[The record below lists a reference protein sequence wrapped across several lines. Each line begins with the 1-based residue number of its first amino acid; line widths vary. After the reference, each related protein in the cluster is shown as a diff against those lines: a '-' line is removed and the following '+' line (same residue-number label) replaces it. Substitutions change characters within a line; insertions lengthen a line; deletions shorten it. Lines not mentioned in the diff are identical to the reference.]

1 MNFLP
6 WYQFA
11 ASLDAIGEPS
21 FASSHAP
28 DFWQKILCQ
37 STQSTSSSELNI
49 GFPDITARR
58 DLSQGLVPGSS
69 IQSSLDVLQDGR
81 FQMIGAFMHTR
92 RDGSANN
99 IQAAILN
106 TLPVLPE
113 NTENDLRNTTQS
125 PTMQISKLFMF
136 LLSNNHFSDSINDF
150 LGIKGS
156 SGLDEIVLGLLRAC
170 KSVQRMQLLSHG
182 GPTSEALFEKI
193 FQSALRAQDVEV
205 CRILLDY
212 GVDPN
217 KQGFILVDTPIQS
230 TDTPIQS
237 AARKGNIAIATLL
250 MDAGAD
256 VNGCLESAMLF
267 GHTGMVNLLLAKGA
281 HANTEDGAKAL
292 DNAVSGGYIVQ
303 AQNLIS
309 AGADVAWVYE
319 GGLTALYG
327 ALHNP
332 EMVNLLLQAGA
343 DVNAVTDFDIP
354 ILEEFVRYGSTD
366 AIRSLLDARP
376 KVFGNAVYFAVDNG
390 DLEML
395 QILLTAGADVN
406 ACFQDSRRTALTR
419 AVEEQSVSIVNFL
432 LESGADV
439 NGCTLAHHAHDSL
452 EDSDL
457 FFWKAAEYDYN
468 TTIDCTPLQAASFHP
483 DTEIAK
489 ILIEAGAEVNMD
501 SSARNLSEGF
511 ITKFVE
517 DEGHPVFYGTAVQI
531 AARQGNMALIRLLC
545 HAGADVNAPAFRWGG
560 RTALQAAVESGNY
573 SVIGYLLAAGADVN
587 AAAAE
592 KGGITALAAATVS
605 QDRNILSSMCE
616 EGASFRE
623 TSAGDY
629 AVTALAAATAN
640 RDVRFVR
647 RLLHAG
653 ANQADSAALQAAVAN
668 DDIELVRI
676 LLQAQAYSN
685 VYRSRNY
692 GYMAL
697 YTATLGARH
706 ELVEILLAS
715 EIDPSMQF
723 SEATG
728 LMSYVPRQ
736 RKWVYDFQS
745 PTRPPW
751 SVALKSKDLHLV
763 RIFLEAGADPNQL
776 FRNDLYYGFNENIGP
791 RSNCLLFATAQRQL
805 PLMQMLLEAGAHVDV
820 DPDPT
825 NRPFNT
831 TLGYAAY
838 HGQTD
843 SVRLLLRAGANPN
856 VPAIG
861 WYRYTALQAAAMH
874 GHEDVV
880 EILLQAGADIKAPP
894 CPYGGVTA
902 LQAAAIKGYLRLA
915 RVLIEAGADV
925 NAVAAEKEGRTALE
939 GAAEHGRIDM
949 LQYLLNNGASIEGAG
964 RDQCEN
970 AIDLAEKNGH
980 LSASNL
986 LKSHHRSLYGSP

>member
-6 WYQFA
+6 WYHFA
-11 ASLDAIGEPS
+11 VSFDAIGKLS
-21 FASSHAP
+21 FANSYAFR
-28 DFWQKILCQ
+28 FWQRIMCGNAQ
-37 STQSTSSSELNI
+37 SASSNELNT
-49 GFPDITARR
+49 GSPNTTARR
-58 DLSQGLVPGSS
+58 GLSQGLVPNSS
-69 IQSSLDVLQDGR
+69 IQSSLDVFQDGS
-81 FQMIGAFMHTR
+81 FKMIAAFTDKR
-92 RDGSANN
+92 CERW
-99 IQAAILN
+99 AIMKL
-106 TLPVLPE
+106 LSVLPE
-113 NTENDLRNTTQS
+113 NMDNDLRHTTQ
-125 PTMQISKLFMF
+125 TAIMQISKLLMF
-136 LLSNNHFSDSINDF
+136 LLSNNQFYDS
-150 LGIKGS
+150 IKGS
-156 SGLDEIVLGLLRAC
+156 LGIQDSTGLDEIVLGMLRAC
-170 KSVQRMQLLSHG
+170 NSVQRKQLLSHG
-182 GPTSEALFEKI
+182 GPTSEALLEKI

-217 KQGFILVDTPIQS
+217 KQGFIFTYTPLQF
-230 TDTPIQS
+230 
-237 AARKGNIAIATLL
+237 ALRHGGIAIAIML
-250 MDAGAD
+250 MNAGAD
-256 VNGCLESAMLF
+256 VNGCLESAMLS

-292 DNAVSGGYIVQ
+292 DNAVSGEDIVQ
-303 AQNLIS
+303 ARNLIS
-309 AGADVAWVYE
+309 AGADVAWVHDF
-319 GGLTALYG
+319 GFTALHG
-327 ALHNP
+327 AVHNP
-332 EMVNLLLQAGA
+332 EMVKLLLQAGA
-343 DVNAVTDFDIP
+343 DVNAVTGFDIP

-376 KVFGNAVYFAVDNG
+376 NVFGNAVYFAVDYG

-395 QILLTAGADVN
+395 QILLTAGADMN

-419 AVEEQSVSIVNFL
+419 AVEKQSVSIVNFL
-432 LESGADV
+432 LDSGADV
-439 NGCTLAHHAHDSL
+439 NGCTLAHHAHDLEL
-452 EDSDL
+452 EDCDL
-457 FFWKAAEYDYN
+457 FLWDDASYDHDS
-468 TTIDCTPLQAASFHP
+468 TIDCTPLQAASFHH

-501 SSARNLSEGF
+501 SSARNRSEPRCF
-511 ITKFVE
+511 LKRVVE
-517 DEGHPVFYGTAVQI
+517 DEDDLVFYGTAVQI

-545 HAGADVNAPAFRWGG
+545 YAGADVNAPAFRWGG
-560 RTALQAAVESGNY
+560 RTALQAAVESRNY
-573 SVIGYLLAAGADVN
+573 SVIGFLLAAGANVN

-592 KGGITALAAATVS
+592 KDGITALAAATVS
-605 QDRNILSSMCE
+605 QDHNILSSMCE
-616 EGASFRE
+616 EGANFKE
-623 TSAGDY
+623 TSAGHY
-629 AVTALAAATAN
+629 VVTALAAATAN

-647 RLLHAG
+647 ILLDAG

-685 VYRSRNY
+685 VYRGENY

-715 EIDPSMQF
+715 KIDPSMQF

-728 LMSYVPRQ
+728 LMSYVPRR

-745 PTRPPW
+745 HRRPPW
-751 SVALKSKDLHLV
+751 FVALKSKDLQLV
-763 RIFLEAGADPNQL
+763 RIFLEAGADPNQIS
-776 FRNDLYYGFNENIGP
+776 RDDDYIGFYETIEP
-791 RSNCLLFATAQRQL
+791 LPNCLLFATMKRQL
-805 PLMQMLLEAGAHVDV
+805 PLMQMLLEAGADVDV
-820 DPDPT
+820 DLDPEY
-825 NRPFNT
+825 RYFNT
-831 TLGYAAY
+831 TLAYAAS

-856 VPAIG
+856 VPANG
-861 WYRYTALQAAAMH
+861 RYRYTALQVAAMY

-880 EILLQAGADIKAPP
+880 EILLQAGADVKASP

-915 RVLIEAGADV
+915 RVLIEAGADI
-925 NAVAAEKEGRTALE
+925 NAVAAEEEGRTALE

-964 RDQCEN
+964 RDQYEN

>member
-6 WYQFA
+6 WYHFA
-11 ASLDAIGEPS
+11 ASLNAIGKLR
-21 FASSHAP
+21 FANSHAP
-28 DFWQKILCQ
+28 TFWQRIMCGNAQ
-37 STQSTSSSELNI
+37 SASSKELNT
-49 GFPDITARR
+49 GSPNTTARR

-99 IQAAILN
+99 FQAAILN
-106 TLPVLPE
+106 TLSVLPE
-113 NTENDLRNTTQS
+113 NTENDLGNTTQS

-136 LLSNNHFSDSINDF
+136 LLSNNHFSDSIKDF

-156 SGLDEIVLGLLRAC
+156 SELDEIVVGLLRAC
-170 KSVQRMQLLSHG
+170 NSVQRKQLLSHR
-182 GPTSEALFEKI
+182 GPTSEALLEKI

-217 KQGFILVDTPIQS
+217 KQGLIYNLTPLKF
-230 TDTPIQS
+230 
-237 AARKGNIAIATLL
+237 ALRHRGIAIATML
-250 MDAGAD
+250 MNAGAD
-256 VNGCLESAMLF
+256 VNGCLESAMWS
-267 GHTGMVNLLLAKGA
+267 GHTGMVDLLLAKGA

-292 DNAVSGGYIVQ
+292 YDAASSGDIVQ
-303 AQNLIS
+303 ARNLIS
-309 AGADVAWVYE
+309 AGADVAWVHE
-319 GGLTALYG
+319 CGFTALYV
-327 ALHNP
+327 AIHNP
-332 EMVNLLLQAGA
+332 EMVKLLLQAGA
-343 DVNAVTDFDIP
+343 DVNAVTDGDTP
-354 ILEEFVRYGSTD
+354 MLEEFVRFGSTE
-366 AIRSLLDARP
+366 AVLSLLDARP

-390 DLEML
+390 DLEKL
-395 QILLTAGADVN
+395 QILLNAGADVN
-406 ACFQDSRRTALTR
+406 ACFEVSRRTALTR

-432 LESGADV
+432 LEAGADV

-457 FFWKAAEYDYN
+457 FVCEAAEYDYN

-501 SSARNLSEGF
+501 ISARNVSESF
-511 ITKFVE
+511 ITRFVE
-517 DEGHPVFYGTAVQI
+517 VEGHLVFYGTAVQI

-545 HAGADVNAPAFRWGG
+545 YAGADVNAPAFRWGG

-573 SVIGYLLAAGADVN
+573 SVIGFLLAAGADVN

-605 QDRNILSSMCE
+605 QDRNILSSMYE

-629 AVTALAAATAN
+629 AVTVLAASTAN

-685 VYRSRNY
+685 VYRGKNY

-697 YTATLGARH
+697 YTATLGARY

-715 EIDPSMQF
+715 KIDPSIQF
-723 SEATG
+723 LDATG

-736 RKWVYDFQS
+736 RKWVYDCES
-745 PTRPPW
+745 HKTPPW
-751 SVALKSKDLHLV
+751 FVALKSKDLRLV
-763 RIFLEAGADPNQL
+763 RIYLEAGADPNQT
-776 FRNDLYYGFNENIGP
+776 IGP
-791 RSNCLLFATAQRQL
+791 LRNCLLVATMQRQL
-805 PLMQMLLEAGAHVDV
+805 PLMQMLLEAGADADV
-820 DPDPT
+820 DLDP
-825 NRPFNT
+825 RYRHFNT

-843 SVRLLLRAGANPN
+843 SVRFLLRAGANPN
-856 VPAIG
+856 VPANG
-861 WYRYTALQAAAMH
+861 RYRYTALQAAAMQ

-880 EILLQAGADIKAPP
+880 DILLQGGADVKAPP
-894 CPYGGVTA
+894 CPHAGVTA

-925 NAVAAEKEGRTALE
+925 NAIAAEEEGRTALE

-949 LQYLLNNGASIEGAG
+949 LQYLLNNGASIEDAG
-964 RDQCEN
+964 RDQYEN
-970 AIDLAEKNGH
+970 AIDLAEENGH

>member
-6 WYQFA
+6 WYHFA
-11 ASLDAIGEPS
+11 ASLDAIGEFS
-21 FASSHAP
+21 FANSHAP
-28 DFWQKILCQ
+28 RFWQRFMGGNAQ
-37 STQSTSSSELNI
+37 SASSNGRNTGSPNT
-49 GFPDITARR
+49 TAMR
-58 DLSQGLVPGSS
+58 DLSQGPVPNSS
-69 IQSSLDVLQDGR
+69 IQSSLNVCQDGR
-81 FQMIGAFMHTR
+81 FKMIAAFSDKR
-92 RDGSANN
+92 RERS
-99 IQAAILN
+99 AILKS
-106 TLPVLPE
+106 LSVLPE
-113 NTENDLRNTTQS
+113 NMDNDLGHTTQT
-125 PTMQISKLFMF
+125 PIMQISKLFMF
-136 LLSNNHFSDSINDF
+136 LLSNNHFYDSIKDS
-150 LGIKGS
+150 LGIPDS
-156 SGLDEIVLGLLRAC
+156 SGLDEIVLGMLRAC
-170 KSVQRMQLLSHG
+170 NSVQRKQILSQG
-182 GPTSEALFEKI
+182 GPTSEALLEKI
-193 FQSALRAQDVEV
+193 FKSALRAQDVEV

-212 GVDPN
+212 GIDPN
-217 KQGFILVDTPIQS
+217 KQGFIYPYTPLQF
-230 TDTPIQS
+230 
-237 AARKGNIAIATLL
+237 ALGEEGIAIATML
-250 MDAGAD
+250 MNAGAD
-256 VNGCLESAMLF
+256 VNGCLESAMRS

-281 HANTEDGAKAL
+281 HANTEDGAEAL
-292 DNAVSGGYIVQ
+292 SVAVIDGNIAQ
-303 AQNLIS
+303 ARNLIS

-319 GGLTALYG
+319 GGATALYT

-332 EMVNLLLQAGA
+332 EMVKLLLQAGA
-343 DVNAVTDFDIP
+343 DVNAVTDADIP
-354 ILEEFVRYGSTD
+354 ILENYVRYGSTD

-390 DLEML
+390 DLEKL
-395 QILLTAGADVN
+395 QILLNAGADVN
-406 ACFQDSRRTALTR
+406 ACFKNSRRTALTR

-439 NGCTLAHHAHDSL
+439 NGCTLVHDSL
-452 EDSDL
+452 KNSDL
-457 FFWKAAEYDYN
+457 HLWIEAEYGHDN
-468 TTIDCTPLQAASFHP
+468 TKDCTPLQAASFHH

-489 ILIEAGAEVNMD
+489 ILLEAGAEVNMD
-501 SSARNLSEGF
+501 SSAHNRSDPRGF
-511 ITKFVE
+511 LKRVVE
-517 DEGHPVFYGTAVQI
+517 DEDDFVFYGTAVQI

-545 HAGADVNAPAFRWGG
+545 YAGADVNAPAFRWGG

-573 SVIGYLLAAGADVN
+573 SVIGFLLAAGANVN

-592 KGGITALAAATVS
+592 KDGITALAAATVS
-605 QDRNILSSMCE
+605 QDHIIFSSMCE
-616 EGASFRE
+616 EGASFEE

-629 AVTALAAATAN
+629 VVTALAAATAN
-640 RDVRFVR
+640 RDVRLVR
-647 RLLHAG
+647 NLLHAG

-685 VYRSRNY
+685 VYRGRNY

-715 EIDPSMQF
+715 ELDPSMQF

-745 PTRPPW
+745 HKRPPW
-751 SVALKSKDLHLV
+751 SVALKSKDLQLV
-763 RIFLEAGADPNQL
+763 RIFLEAGADPNQTIPPL
-776 FRNDLYYGFNENIGP
+776 AGP
-791 RSNCLLFATAQRQL
+791 LTNCLLVATMQRQL
-805 PLMQMLLEAGAHVDV
+805 PLMQMLLEAGADMDV
-820 DPDPT
+820 VLDPGYWY
-825 NRPFNT
+825 FNT

-838 HGQTD
+838 HGQPD

-856 VPAIG
+856 VPANG
-861 WYRYTALQAAAMH
+861 RYRYTALQAAAMY

-880 EILLQAGADIKAPP
+880 EILLQAGADVKAPP
-894 CPYGGVTA
+894 CPYAGVTA

-925 NAVAAEKEGRTALE
+925 NAVAAETEGRTALE

-964 RDQCEN
+964 RDQYEN

-986 LKSHHRSLYGSP
+986 LKSHHNSLYGSP